1 MVCRSLSIRQSATTL
16 TLTNFFLKA
25 AIMPA
30 AIGETNQVPQD
41 LQDAAQTPVEPHAEV
56 PEWLA
61 ARRERPAEV
70 ATSLDVKSTS
80 GPSQSLTPPV
90 PPTSKRKVP
99 KPIITVTPEPTEV
112 PSTTVGWVKRW
123 ISNQGMIGIGVSL
136 LVHSLALL
144 ILACFFVS
152 QARKVDEVSLWGTAG
167 NSDEF
172 SDTVIDTELPGDI
185 DAGESAPLQMTNVA
199 EAIDSIGQLGGMIAE
214 STRVGGLGGG
224 NGHGR
229 GESGDGSGMG
239 VAGPKVPGHAQ
250 TKGSFSAWPDPRDPK
265 PGEDYFIVI
274 QIRLPKNITKYR
286 GSDVSGNVI
295 GTDGYRQAI
304 RFKAN
309 ETLDVEEGA
318 VQMRIFVPGAA
329 RLIRDTIRVESKILK
344 EKQTFEIEF

>member
-1 MVCRSLSIRQSATTL
+1 
-16 TLTNFFLKA
+16 
-25 AIMPA
+25 MPA

-136 LVHSLALL
+136 LVHALALL
-144 ILACFFVS
+144 ILACIYVS
-152 QARKVDEVSLWGTAG
+152 QVRKVDEVSLWGTAG
-167 NSDEF
+167 NSDEV

-185 DAGESAPLQMTNVA
+185 DAGESAPLQMTNVS
-199 EAIDSIGQLGGMIAE
+199 EAFDSIGQLGGTIAE

-250 TKGSFSAWPDPRDPK
+250 TKGSFTAWADPRDPQ
-265 PGEDYFIVI
+265 PNEDYFIVI
-274 QIRLPKNITKYR
+274 QIRLPRNITKYR

-304 RFKAN
+304 RFKTN
-309 ETLDVEEGA
+309 ETLDVENGA

-329 RLIRDTIRVESKILK
+329 KLIRDTIRVESKILK

>member
-1 MVCRSLSIRQSATTL
+1 MSRAYDANLGNLNYVSLNAPR
-16 TLTNFFLKA
+16 FLVH
-25 AIMPA
+25 AI
-30 AIGETNQVPQD
+30 ISLGEN
-41 LQDAAQTPVEPHAEV
+41 
-56 PEWLA
+56 
-61 ARRERPAEV
+61 RRERPAEV
-70 ATSLDVKSTS
+70 VGTPSIEKSPQV
-80 GPSQSLTPPV
+80 PSPSLTPPV
-90 PPTSKRKVP
+90 LPSSKRKIP
-99 KPIITVTPEPTEV
+99 KPIITVSPVQAEV
-112 PSTTVGWVKRW
+112 PASSEGWLKRW
-123 ISNQGMIGIGVSL
+123 ISNQGMIGIGFSL
-136 LVHSLALL
+136 LVHTLALL
-144 ILACFFVS
+144 ILACIYVS
-152 QARKVDEVSLWGTAG
+152 QVRKVDEVSLWGTAG
-167 NSDEF
+167 NSDEVT
-172 SDTVIDTELPGDI
+172 DTVIETDLPGDI
-185 DAGESAPLQMTNVA
+185 DAGESAPLQMTNVS
-199 EAIDSIGQLGGMIAE
+199 EALDSIGPMGVVAE

>member
-1 MVCRSLSIRQSATTL
+1 
-16 TLTNFFLKA
+16 
-25 AIMPA
+25 MPA
-30 AIGETNQVPQD
+30 AIGETNQAPQD
-41 LQDAAQTPVEPHAEV
+41 LRDAAQTPVDPNAEV
-56 PEWLA
+56 PAWLA

-70 ATSLDVKSTS
+70 ATASEEKSPA
-80 GPSQSLTPPV
+80 GPAQSLTPPI
-90 PPTSKRKVP
+90 PPISKRKVP
-99 KPIITVTPEPTEV
+99 KPIITVSAVPAEV
-112 PSTTVGWVKRW
+112 PSTMHGRMKRW

-136 LVHSLALL
+136 LVHTLALL
-144 ILACFFVS
+144 ILAFLFVG
-152 QARKVDEVSLWGTAG
+152 QARKLDEVSLWGTAG
-167 NSDEF
+167 NSDEV
-172 SDTVIDTELPGDI
+172 SDTVIETDMPGDI
-185 DAGESAPLQMTNVA
+185 DAGESAPLQMTNVS
-199 EAIDSIGQLGGMIAE
+199 EALDSIGPHGIVAE
-214 STRVGGLGGG
+214 SMRVGGLGGG
-224 NGHGR
+224 NGHGQ

-304 RFKAN
+304 RFKTN

-318 VQMRIFVPGAA
+318 VRMRIFVPGAA
-329 RLIRDTIRVESKILK
+329 RLIRDTVRVESKILK